1 MSVSSADTGSIT
13 TANTASAEALN
24 MTITVAWGSLDAVNL
39 SQAADGVTKVWY
51 NNEAVPASND
61 IALIKAGLA
70 TFTLDASTLKID
82 GRALTNDQADL
93 LNGKVMDVKVT
104 ATDAIRIG
112 TTLSQETGATTATNG
127 VDANGKP
134 AAGYYVG
141 VTTSP
146 LTVGTLTF
154 STNASHVVS
163 LAYTS
168 KVKDLDGTANNY
180 ELYYSVT
187 PDNSSGLESKLVGA
201 AYGTLTVSLS
211 EH

>member
-1 MSVSSADTGSIT
+1 
-13 TANTASAEALN
+13 